1 MTEIKIVLG
10 PNATGKSYYIN
21 NNYKNTDY
29 YLMNIREYH
38 DRMLGERA
46 IDSMIPYDLYYKV
59 MSEAQQ
65 KIVEDAI
72 NILQAISFV
81 TEAEEKTLLCE
92 KKLAELKAAQQE
104 RDEAKKEKDKKDTL
118 VGVIFFVFFL
128 LLVVLLIAGAA
139 YIIYHLKLG
148 DLSPTAI
155 KVIISVIAVLVI
167 LTVIGKLKS

>member
-1 MTEIKIVLG
+1 MGTVRTNKNTCETCGGKLIVSVNSKEAACDNCGNIAEISAEDFSEIKKAYRSAEQKMHLNTVSG
-10 PNATGKSYYIN
+10 
-21 NNYKNTDY
+21 YK
-29 YLMNIREYH
+29 
-38 DRMLGERA
+38 
-46 IDSMIPYDLYYKV
+46 
-59 MSEAQQ
+59 
-65 KIVEDAI
+65 DAI